1 LFSRFRW
8 RRTVQNTRRIALLAA
23 AALVLPVAAHAQ
35 TGTPAPAQPAAPAAA
50 PATSPA
56 AEIAQLQQK
65 IGQLQQQALADPS
78 LKAATDSFNAVVSAA
93 MGRVDPQAPAK
104 IARAQAI
111 PTEVAAARTANDN
124 AKLNQLATE
133 ANDLQTY
140 FTQLRPRAMQD
151 PAVQTARQAYL
162 ARVLARMKEID
173 PNTQQ
178 YVDRLTELSQQQAG
192 AH

>member
-1 LFSRFRW
+1 M
-8 RRTVQNTRRIALLAA
+8 QNTRRIALLAA
-23 AALVLPVAAHAQ
+23 AALVLPAAARAQ
-35 TGTPAPAQPAAPAAA
+35 AGTTPAQPAAPAAA
-50 PATSPA
+50 PAASPA

-93 MGRVDPQAPAK
+93 MARVDPQAPAK

-111 PTEVAAARTANDN
+111 PGEVAAARTANDN
-124 AKLNQLATE
+124 AKLNQLAAE

-162 ARVLARMKEID
+162 ARVLAKMKEID

-178 YVDRLTELSQQQAG
+178 YVDRLTELSQQQSG